1 MERELEVLAEAG
13 AQVLVRQLSRAHPS
27 KWARARYE
35 FTEFFRQAGVASGYE
50 ANLDLS
56 RREALGAPAG
66 GELLL
71 RLRKNWER
79 ELSVGLAR
87 NARSAEKLR
96 SIVGEFGPRP
106 ESGAT
111 VVPCPGC
118 GALNWPVNA
127 LCEVCGRGLPPQE
140 KAADSRR
147 TREKTT
153 DPRPARRARRTREK
167 AADPQQPSAVRNTI
181 DGGTFAGPVIP
192 SGAVGEVTVH
202 PVHAQGD
209 HVDFSS
215 GDFKGP
221 VIGVQNNY
229 GTQPDPNTPAT
240 ADSWPTRTQLRRL
253 ALGIHPARRSADT
266 PGLPPYIARDC
277 DGELADL
284 VREATVHGGLVVAT
298 GEPMSGK
305 TSTAWAALRAGV
317 AKDARVFVAQPG
329 TDLHDLPA
337 QLRGRD
343 RTKTHVVWLDDLAAH
358 LDEQGRTAGLLA
370 QLTSDG
376 VLVLATMRDE
386 TYDMHRFGGRPAS
399 RVLSAARKTEVPG
412 RWSEAE
418 LARLAEADDARL
430 VDAVRWRGDRSVPE
444 FLALGPEL
452 WDEWRR
458 ARRASGNPLGHLL
471 VRAAIDLARCGL
483 PRGVDRELLKVVCE
497 AYEEHEQYRA
507 YGGGT
512 GFDAAL
518 AWATAPRHGGPGLL
532 VPGEWDDTWRACGS
546 LIADAAR
553 APAETGPVPDGFWVR
568 VHEELDVHDP
578 RELADFVTS
587 FQQMLVPRAATGDA
601 FALDW
606 LGALAE
612 CAGDTETAE
621 GRYAEAACLGHTK
634 AAASLGRLLARR
646 GAEAEAIPH
655 LEAAAEAGEPGVLT
669 LLGLLH
675 RNRAVHYLRRAES
688 DGDAEAAARLKGPL
702 VPPDDASAAP

>member
-1 MERELEVLAEAG
+1 MERELERLAKAG
-13 AQVLVRQLSRAHPS
+13 ARVLVRALSEAGPS
-27 KWARARYE
+27 RWARAKYE
-35 FTEFFRQAGVASGYE
+35 FMEFFRQAGVASGYE
-50 ANLDLS
+50 ASLDLN
-56 RREALGAPAG
+56 RREARLEPAG
-66 GELLL
+66 GESLTPL
-71 RLRKNWER
+71 RMHWER
-79 ELSVGLAR
+79 ELTAGLAR

-96 SIVGEFGPRP
+96 SIVAEFGPRP
-106 ESGAT
+106 ESGIK
-111 VVPCPGC
+111 VVPCADC
-118 GALNWPVNA
+118 GALNWSGSPR
-127 LCEVCGRGLPPQE
+127 CEVCGTGLPRE
-140 KAADSRR
+140 AAAKPRR
-147 TREKTT
+147 
-153 DPRPARRARRTREK
+153 
-167 AADPQQPSAVRNTI
+167 PSAVHNAINDTTI
-181 DGGTFAGPVIP
+181 EGPVIQ
-192 SGAVGEVTVH
+192 SGTIGEVTVQ
-202 PVHAQGD
+202 PPRVQGD
-209 HVDFSS
+209 HIDFSN
-215 GDFKGP
+215 GDFKGAGP

-229 GTQPDPNTPAT
+229 GTRPDPNTPAM

-253 ALGIHPARRSADT
+253 ALGVHPARRSADT

-277 DGELADL
+277 DGELTDL
-284 VREATVHGGLVVAT
+284 VREATVHGGLVVVT

-317 AKDARVFVAQPG
+317 AEDARVFVAQPG

-343 RTKTHVVWLDDLAAH
+343 RTKTHVVWLDDLAVH
-358 LDEQGRTAGLLA
+358 LDEKGRTAGLLA
-370 QLTSDG
+370 QLTGDR

-386 TYDMHRFGGRPAS
+386 AYDAHRFTFDGHPAA
-399 RVLSAARKTEVPG
+399 RVLRVARTVEVPA

-430 VDAVRWRGDRSVPE
+430 ADAVRWRGDRSVPE

-497 AYEEHEQYRA
+497 AYEEHEQYQA
-507 YGGGT
+507 HGGGT
-512 GFDAAL
+512 DFDAAL

-601 FALDW
+601 FAMAW

-612 CAGDTETAE
+612 YAGDTETAE
-621 GRYAEAACLGHTK
+621 GWYGKAAHLGHTK

-669 LLGLLH
+669 LLGRLH
-675 RNRAVHYLRRAES
+675 QMRAVHYFRRAEAAG
-688 DGDAEAAARLKGPL
+688 GDADATARLKGPL
-702 VPPDDASAAP
+702 VPLPMPPRRRPDS